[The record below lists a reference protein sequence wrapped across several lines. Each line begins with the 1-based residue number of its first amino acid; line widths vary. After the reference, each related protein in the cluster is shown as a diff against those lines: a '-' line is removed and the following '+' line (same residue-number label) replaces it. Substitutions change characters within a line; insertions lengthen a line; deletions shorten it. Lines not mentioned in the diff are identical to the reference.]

1 MNILITGST
10 KGLGAI
16 LAEQLSKQHN
26 IIKHSRTPVSID
38 DNTMFE
44 KVFGDL
50 SDNLQCEAIS
60 KYLIDNEIRVDA
72 LICNAGSGKSAKM
85 GEETKEDWSK
95 SFNDNFFST
104 VNIVKALEENLASTS
119 GKIVC
124 IGSICGN
131 RYIEGAPL
139 TYSCA
144 KAALMNY
151 VRHNAAYLSSKSIQI
166 VYLALGNMIFPG
178 STWESKKTINPDAI
192 KEMLDSAVP
201 LRRFGEVK
209 NIVGFID
216 WFISPENRFSTGS
229 SFTID
234 GGQTI

>member
-10 KGLGAI
+10 KGLGAAI
-16 LAEQLSKQHN
+16 AHQLSKQHN
-26 IIKHSRTPVSID
+26 IIIHSRRAVS
-38 DNTMFE
+38 NSGATRFK

-50 SDNLQCEAIS
+50 SDNLQCEEIA
-60 KYLIDNEIRVDA
+60 KYLTENKIRVDA

-85 GEETKEDWSK
+85 GEENHKDWSK
-95 SFNDNFFST
+95 SFNDNFFSA
-104 VNIVKALEENLASTS
+104 VNIVKALEPNLASTR

-124 IGSICGN
+124 IGSICGT

-151 VRHNAAYLSSKSIQI
+151 VRHNAAYLSTKSIQI
-166 VYLALGNMIFPG
+166 VHLALGNMIFSG
-178 STWESKKTINPDAI
+178 STWETKKINEPDAVTT
-192 KEMLDSAVP
+192 MLNSVVP
-201 LRRFGEVK
+201 LHRFGEVDD
-209 NIVGFID
+209 IVGFIE
-216 WFISPENRFSTGS
+216 WFISSKNKFSTGS